1 MSDQDREEFERRVG
15 TTIRGKWT
23 LDKLLG
29 YGGMA
34 AVYSGVNTIGWRG
47 AIKILHPEIARS
59 KDLRQRFEQE
69 AHAVNRFQHPGAV
82 TIHEYDVSEDGTPFL
97 VMELLEGESLA
108 DRAKRDG
115 GIDTKEL
122 LRLVDELLDVLAAA
136 HAKEII
142 HRDIKL
148 DNLFVLKDG
157 RLKVLDFGIARMRQH
172 ARKTMQTRAG
182 ATLGTVPYMAPE
194 QVKGHD
200 IDGRADVFAVG
211 ATMFRVLAKRR
222 IHEAA
227 NDSAMIIKMATQPA
241 PPLESVAPSVPAA
254 VALIV
259 DRALA
264 FERARRY
271 PDAST
276 MQSDVRA
283 VLRDQ
288 PPPYATARLAAG
300 ELPWTTDGPAPAA
313 LGASEDFGDGPTA
326 ATSYVGAP
334 GAVAA
339 TRDGAATSG
348 PTDPT
353 VVPRAG
359 AASSGPSDLTVAP
372 RIGSTTSGPQDATV
386 APGAG
391 AASFAAVA
399 PGAGAARFAA
409 PAPAPMAASSTQVSF
424 TAPVPQSANAAR
436 SGYEEP
442 PASSAP
448 SAIGRSLGLSST
460 SPTQWQLGKAPVSRV
475 LGPSA
480 PPRPKKRNQAMILA
494 VAGLFFLIGIG
505 IAITVGLRS
514 NGGES
519 GSESIPPTNA
529 WPLAIAPDPLSSTA
543 DPALPVP
550 SASGAGT
557 STAPSD
563 APGPAT
569 TGGGVPTPGTPGRET
584 GGSTTAPPPTTPPPT
599 AGTPL
604 PLPATQ
610 PTAGTPSG
618 NDSPSEEKPKEKKGD
633 EKGDKDDKKGGRPD
647 RKRKR

>member
-1 MSDQDREEFERRVG
+1 MSDQDREEFEKRVG

-82 TIHEYDVSEDGTPFL
+82 TIHEFDVSEDGTPFL
-97 VMELLEGESLA
+97 VMELLEGESLS

-194 QVKGHD
+194 QVKGHE

-227 NDSAMIIKMATQPA
+227 NDSEMIVKMATQPA

-288 PPPYATARLAAG
+288 PPPYASARRAAG
-300 ELPWTTDGPAPAA
+300 DLPWTTDGPAPGA
-313 LGASEDFGDGPTA
+313 LAVSEAFRDGPTV
-326 ATSYVGAP
+326 ATSHVGAP

-348 PTDPT
+348 PLDLT

-359 AASSGPSDLTVAP
+359 AALSGPSDPTA
-372 RIGSTTSGPQDATV
+372 
-386 APGAG
+386 APGVV
-391 AASFAAVA
+391 AASFAAPV
-399 PGAGAARFAA
+399 
-409 PAPAPMAASSTQVSF
+409 PAQMAASSTQVSF
-424 TAPVPQSANAAR
+424 TAPVPQSGNAAR

-442 PASSAP
+442 SASSAP
-448 SAIGRSLGLSST
+448 SSVVGRSLGLSST

-480 PPRPKKRNQAMILA
+480 TPLPKKRNQAMILA

-514 NGGES
+514 NGDEA
-519 GSESIPPTNA
+519 GSESIPPAANTS
-529 WPLAIAPDPLSSTA
+529 PLAIAPDPPGSTA
-543 DPALPVP
+543 APAAPAP
-550 SASGAGT
+550 SAPGAAT
-557 STAPSD
+557 STAPPD
-563 APGPAT
+563 APGPAP
-569 TGGGVPTPGTPGRET
+569 TGGGVAPPGTPGRAT
-584 GGSTTAPPPTTPPPT
+584 GGSTTAPPPATPPPT
-599 AGTPL
+599 PAIPL
-604 PLPATQ
+604 PFPPTIPTQ
-610 PTAGTPSG
+610 PTAVPPPATDKPPE
-618 NDSPSEEKPKEKKGD
+618 DRPKEKKGP
-633 EKGDKDDKKGGRPD
+633 DKPGKPDKPGRGGR
-647 RKRKR
+647 R